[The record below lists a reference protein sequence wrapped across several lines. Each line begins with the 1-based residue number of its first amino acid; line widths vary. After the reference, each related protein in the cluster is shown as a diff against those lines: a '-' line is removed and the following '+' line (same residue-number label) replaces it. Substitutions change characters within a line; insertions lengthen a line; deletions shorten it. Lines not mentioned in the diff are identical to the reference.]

1 MNHDA
6 YEPHLE
12 VVEYRGFRLVV
23 RQTPLDWVVF
33 IPLGGHRDVVFD
45 HDRESAIA
53 LATAWI
59 DENLPSEIKAAS

>member
-1 MNHDA
+1 
-6 YEPHLE
+6 
-12 VVEYRGFRLVV
+12 
-23 RQTPLDWVVF
+23 VVF
-33 IPLGGHRDVVFD
+33 IPLGGQRDVVFN